1 MARIVLDASVLIALH
16 DPKDAHHAW
25 AAELLTST
33 LDDSWEMN
41 AVTLAEVLVRPQR
54 QNRAGVFLANVK
66 GLGIEVTALGA
77 ETSMELAQLRAS
89 HNLPMPDTIVLQ
101 SATSTSS
108 DLATCDGRLARIAR
122 SLGVGVHS
130 PTI

>member
-1 MARIVLDASVLIALH
+1 MARIFLDASLLIALH

-54 QNRAGVFLANVK
+54 QNRADIFLANVK
-66 GLGIEVTALGA
+66 GLGIAVIALEA
-77 ETSMELAQLRAS
+77 DSSVELAKLRAT

-101 SATSTSS
+101 SAIAGSAT
-108 DLATCDGRLARIAR
+108 LATCDVRLARTAR
-122 SLGVGVHS
+122 SLGLAVHS
-130 PTI
+130 PTM

>member
-33 LDDSWEMN
+33 LDDSWAMN

-54 QNRAGVFLANVK
+54 QNRADIFLSNVK
-66 GLGIEVTALGA
+66 GLGIEVIPLDAD
-77 ETSMELAQLRAS
+77 SSVELAKLRAT

-101 SATSTSS
+101 SAIAGSS
-108 DLATCDGRLARIAR
+108 SLATCDARLARTAR
-122 SLGVGVHS
+122 SLGATVHS
-130 PTI
+130 PTA